1 MVPPLPG
8 PPVAA
13 AEASAT
19 WDWGAIVFV
28 VAFAAMLVIPITGAV
43 YGVRLAY
50 RQKRQGEQAPPRFA
64 GLPEDEPV
72 PADRLD
78 RLALAL
84 GFTRI
89 QTVPPE
95 VEAALGTAEITH
107 AMRRRTRRGVY
118 VLCDVR
124 EVARERFRFQRP
136 GGGGHSRTTQIYYRT
151 ALLFLT
157 AGRERFPAFVVA
169 PKPEWVGTLL
179 KWFAPFARGKTLRP
193 FAEDTEFSDRML
205 VVTEQPEAVRPLM
218 TPTVRAVL
226 KENADLIIRADG
238 RAVAALGSVEAND
251 WGWRS
256 VPGLPFGTMAGVR
269 SHALAVEDRVAFV
282 RSALEIVKVLRRAA
296 AETGIFPAADA
307 PPDS

>member
-1 MVPPLPG
+1 MISPLPA

-28 VAFAAMLVIPITGAV
+28 IAFAAMLVIPITGAV

-50 RQKRQGEQAPPRFA
+50 RQKRLSEQAPPRFA

-78 RLALAL
+78 RLAETL

-89 QTVPPE
+89 ETVPPE

-124 EVARERFRFQRP
+124 EVARERFQFQIRGR
-136 GGGGHSRTTQIYYRT
+136 GGYSRTIYCRT
-151 ALLFLT
+151 ALLFLA

-169 PKPEWVGTLL
+169 PKPEWVGLLL
-179 KWFAPFARGKTLRP
+179 KWFAPFARGRTLRP
-193 FAEDTEFSDRML
+193 FAEDPEFSDR
-205 VVTEQPEAVRPLM
+205 VVVLTGEPEAVRPLM

-226 KENADLIIRADG
+226 KENADLITRADG
-238 RAVAALGSVEAND
+238 RAVAALGGVEAND
-251 WGWRS
+251 WGLRS
-256 VPGLPFGTMAGVR
+256 IPGRRFPAIAGVR
-269 SHALAVEDRVAFV
+269 SHALAAEDRAAFV

-296 AETGIFPAADA
+296 AESGKGPAEGAEPA
-307 PPDS
+307 